1 MGPDGFDLF
10 GCHHLSQ
17 GAQSPGNDAGLVLG
31 MVNEIDENIDDA
43 GRIQF
48 LASRWRG
55 ELLPLGPL
63 LGGWFLFGAE
73 VDIGVLEGFPSQFVG
88 RAPGNA
94 GCRIRAD
101 ATGPGVPHE
110 FGQRVRFPPNG
121 SPWRATSR
129 ARRSRSGDS
138 ARGLVDRIGG
148 C

>member
-1 MGPDGFDLF
+1 
-10 GCHHLSQ
+10 
-17 GAQSPGNDAGLVLG
+17 

-88 RAPGNA
+88 VHQE
-94 GCRIRAD
+94 
-101 ATGPGVPHE
+101 TQGVVYAQMQQVLE
-110 FGQRVRFPPNG
+110 FLM
-121 SPWRATSR
+121 SLA
-129 ARRSRSGDS
+129 SG
-138 ARGLVDRIGG
+138 
-148 C
+148 